1 MTTAYPARSS
11 RRRTL
16 SCIAALVGL
25 VAPLCVPQKA
35 NAQEWLKDRRYQEGI
50 GVRTGDFELHP
61 GIAAEIGYDS
71 NWFLRTFKQDAA
83 RIANGD
89 PNAPV
94 QDGAIL
100 RITPS
105 LNFSTLGGQRRAGD
119 PESAKPTVT
128 FRGGLSATYRE
139 FFGPERLRDQRNVSA
154 TANMRLDVLPDRP
167 IGFGVE
173 GSYTRTIQPNTT
185 GDPDQSFNRDDLD
198 GRLELVTVPG
208 GGTLDWRFGYGL
220 HATLFEN
227 SSAVPYNN
235 ITNEAYTKGRWKFRP
250 RTAFLYDGSVRWRN
264 YLSDADRATVQL
276 FDSTPVRARLGLNG
290 LITSRFAFLGMVGWG
305 SSFNRP
311 ANLPQVKQYNS
322 VIGQAEFKFFLTAAP
337 GDADMGVSLLLSS
350 IAIGYSRDFQPSY
363 LGSHYGS
370 DRGYAKVQY
379 MFAGR
384 VLLSLEGGVGAL
396 TYPDLYYP
404 PGATQ
409 TGIAHDAWTDV
420 RADATLFAE
429 YRFSSS
435 FGVNTTFNYT
445 TNISDTRLP
454 IATIPGATAGTGD
467 LYDLNYRRFQAFLGV
482 RWFL

>member
-1 MTTAYPARSS
+1 M
-11 RRRTL
+11 
-16 SCIAALVGL
+16 GL

-71 NWFLRTFKQDAA
+71 NWFLRSHKVDGTH
-83 RIANGD
+83 IANGD
-89 PNAPV
+89 PNAPI
-94 QDGAIL
+94 QDGALL

-105 LNFSTLGGQRRAGD
+105 ITFSTLGTQRRAGD
-119 PESAKPTVT
+119 SENAGKPVVQ

-139 FFGPERLRDQRNVSA
+139 FFGPQRLRDQRNVSA
-154 TANMRLDVLPDRP
+154 TANMRLDILPDRP
-167 IGFGVE
+167 LGFGIE
-173 GSYTRTIQPNTT
+173 GLYTRTIQPNTT
-185 GDPDQSFNRDDLD
+185 GDPDQSFNRNDIE
-198 GRLELVTVPG
+198 GRAEIVTVPG

-227 SSAVPYNN
+227 SAAVPYNN
-235 ITNEAYTKGRWKFRP
+235 ITHEAYTKGRWKFRP
-250 RTAFLYDGSVRWRN
+250 RTAFLYDGSARFRN
-264 YLSDADRATVQL
+264 YMGDADRATVRL
-276 FDSTPVRARLGLNG
+276 FDSTPVRARLGING
-290 LITSRFAFLGMVGWG
+290 LVTSRFAFLGMVGWG
-305 SSFNRP
+305 ASFNRP
-311 ANLPQVKQYNS
+311 ANIPQVKQYNS
-322 VIGQAEFKFFLTAAP
+322 VIGQAELKFFLSAAP
-337 GDADMGVSLLLSS
+337 GDADQGVSLLLSS
-350 IAIGYSRDFQPSY
+350 IAVGYTRDFQASY

-384 VLLSLEGGVGAL
+384 VLLSLEGGVAAL
-396 TYPDLYYP
+396 SYPDLFYP
-404 PGATQ
+404 LGSPQENQLAQAG
-409 TGIAHDAWTDV
+409 WTDI

-429 YRFSSS
+429 YRFSNS
-435 FGVNTTFNYT
+435 FGLNTTFIYT

-454 IATIPGATAGTGD
+454 IAAIPSAGGTTGD